1 VHQATKAHPTFTH
14 FALFFM
20 SLMLLI
26 CGNYPRVICLAST
39 DGAAGVAGVAGGA
52 GVGRATRG
60 GEVKPAARPVDA
72 SSADC
77 IEKNVTGQVFV
88 IMELNLHEA

>member
-1 VHQATKAHPTFTH
+1 
-14 FALFFM
+14 
-20 SLMLLI
+20 MLLI
-26 CGNYPRVICLAST
+26 CENYPRVICLAST
-39 DGAAGVAGVAGGA
+39 DGAAGVAGGA

-77 IEKNVTGQVFV
+77 IEKNVSGQVFV
-88 IMELNLHEA
+88 IMESIFHEA